1 MEISFPKRNT
11 QKKKKQIDAVFLI
24 GYLYVLDNIIP
35 SLKTLVFD
43 NIACLKTLDS
53 ST

>member
-11 QKKKKQIDAVFLI
+11 QKKKQIDAEFLI

-53 ST
+53 RT